1 MFTTRRLAT
10 MVITAFIL
18 FEIYKDPNGTG
29 GYVHNAIGMIARMVL
44 SVFRF
49 FGAVAM

>member
-1 MFTTRRLAT
+1 VLTTRRLVAL
-10 MVITAFIL
+10 VVAAFVL

-29 GYVHNAIGMIARMVL
+29 GYVHDVIGMIARLVL